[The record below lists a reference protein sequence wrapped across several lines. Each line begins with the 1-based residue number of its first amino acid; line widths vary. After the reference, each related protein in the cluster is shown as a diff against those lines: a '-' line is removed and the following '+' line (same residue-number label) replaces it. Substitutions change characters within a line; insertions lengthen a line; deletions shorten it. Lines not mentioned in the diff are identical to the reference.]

1 MSNAGVTT
9 IANDAVTYAKVQNI
23 ATANRVLGSASAD
36 GIVSEVQV
44 ATDMIA
50 NDAVTD
56 AKIATSIDAIKL
68 ADGSVTNTE
77 LQYIGTLSSDAQTQI
92 NTLSSNGSTNT
103 SDITAINTLADGK
116 IYLGD
121 GNNDAK
127 EVTLTGNVT
136 MSNAG
141 VTTIANDCSN
151 LCKSSKYS
159 NS

>member
-116 IYLGD
+116 
-121 GNNDAK
+121 K
-127 EVTLTGNVT
+127 FT
-136 MSNAG
+136 
-141 VTTIANDCSN
+141 
-151 LCKSSKYS
+151 
-159 NS
+159 